1 MKKIFIPVTDEFK
14 LPKITELIKDYKKIL
29 ITSTIQFSN
38 MIDKL
43 KNSLKQHE
51 TTAIE
56 PVLGCSK
63 ITTDADAIIII
74 TTGEFHAI
82 NLAVRTG
89 KPVFVVGPSGVKKIS
104 DKQVKDFLNKK
115 AAMISK
121 VLDAKIIGVL
131 LSTKPGQEKEKT
143 ANALIDQLK
152 SKGKEAYLFV
162 ANELNPSQLN
172 DYPVDAWI
180 NTACPRISEDEFEKP
195 IVNHEDIKE
204 YL

>member
-14 LPKITELIKDYKKIL
+14 LPSVTELIKDYKKIL
-29 ITSTIQFSN
+29 ITSTIQFSA

-43 KNSLKQHE
+43 KDLLKNHDI
-51 TTAIE
+51 TIIP

-63 ITTDADAIIII
+63 INTTADAIIII

-82 NLAVRTG
+82 NIALRTG
-89 KPVFVVGPSGVKKIS
+89 KPVFVIGPNGVKRIS
-104 DKQVKDFLNKK
+104 DKDIKDLQKKK
-115 AAMISK
+115 AMMISK

-131 LSTKPGQEKEKT
+131 LSTKPGQEHEEI
-143 ANALIDQLK
+143 ANELISKLK

-162 ANELNPSQLN
+162 ANELSPSQLN
-172 DYPVDAWI
+172 DFPVDAWI
-180 NTACPRISEDEFEKP
+180 NTACPRISEDEFDKP

-204 YL
+204 HL